1 MNLRRFM
8 PAPTRSGDRILTA
21 QLIAWLGHRDIGQC
35 LRWVNR
41 TILTARRS
49 LPVYPDKQTILEPIG
64 SSHSCQYQKRGCRSI
79 TSGSVL
85 AIGLVLIAASEA

>member
-35 LRWVNR
+35 LSWVIR
-41 TILTARRS
+41 YRS
-49 LPVYPDKQTILEPIG
+49 LVAGPDAKSAVARKLT
-64 SSHSCQYQKRGCRSI
+64 
-79 TSGSVL
+79 
-85 AIGLVLIAASEA
+85 